1 MFSTIQFCYNFTIIY
16 MFVIIFTFI
25 AEMYQTLITAEVCA
39 RTLYNTRYAY
49 VYLYILFQNTIGIY
63 YTNNRH

>member
-1 MFSTIQFCYNFTIIY
+1 